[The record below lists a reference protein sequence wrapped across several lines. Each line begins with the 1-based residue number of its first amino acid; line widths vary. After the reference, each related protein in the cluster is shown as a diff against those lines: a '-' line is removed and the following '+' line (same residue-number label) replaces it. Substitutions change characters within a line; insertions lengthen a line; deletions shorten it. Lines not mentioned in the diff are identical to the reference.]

1 MDTTLLADSWHGG
14 PGPWFLV
21 FPLFWV
27 AVAIF
32 IRKVLRRRHGLAGG
46 PGRGYGPGP
55 GFDRGHG
62 HGRDHGRRSGWS
74 GPESAAPTP
83 VETLNRKYADGEIDE
98 FEYRQ
103 RYDLLT
109 ETNGGSTGAD
119 AVTDKVAAA
128 ATGTGSADRPSDSAP
143 GAGAGSNS

>member
-1 MDTTLLADSWHGG
+1 MHAILLADSWHGG

-32 IRKVLRRRHGLAGG
+32 VRKALRRRRGLAGG
-46 PGRGYGPGP
+46 PGRGYGPGYGP
-55 GFDRGHG
+55 GPGYDRGHG
-62 HGRDHGRRSGWS
+62 HGRFGWS

-119 AVTDKVAAA
+119 PAAEA
-128 ATGTGSADRPSDSAP
+128 ATGTGSAGRPSDST
-143 GAGAGSNS
+143 AGTGSSS

>member
-32 IRKVLRRRHGLAGG
+32 VRKALRRRHGRDL
-46 PGRGYGPGP
+46 GR
-55 GFDRGHG
+55 G
-62 HGRDHGRRSGWS
+62 HGRDHGRWAGWS
-74 GPESAAPTP
+74 GPGSAVPTP

-109 ETNGGSTGAD
+109 ETNGGSAGAD
-119 AVTDKVAAA
+119 PVGDKVAAAAA
-128 ATGTGSADRPSDSAP
+128 ATGTGSAGRPSDSAP
-143 GAGAGSNS
+143 GTGSSSNS